1 MHGREMMKSS
11 LVPATSVGPTTAQA
25 AWKQAAASFLTSL
38 SFRSLRLRLI
48 AIVLLIDCVAA
59 ALTTTVVVLNA
70 RTNTRREIASS
81 MRLADAL
88 TADTIRLLQFM
99 PASVLLKSIDLHF
112 QSVRHIKI
120 SVIDAE
126 GRSVAVPAS
135 SSDKILEGAD
145 IHDAPE
151 WFTRLVAPPVE
162 RNNFPIIAA
171 SQRLGTVVITSDP
184 SDEINEAW
192 NYVRA
197 LVLTACCLNAAVI
210 FALFLLFGRILKPL
224 TRLVSGLKHLG
235 DKNYAVRLPST
246 SMTELDII
254 ADHFNQTAE
263 ALAGAYQA
271 NRSLNLKLLTA
282 QDEERRRTALE
293 LHDEVGPCLFTLEA
307 SATSIARMSK
317 DRPDLGRLHERALD
331 VVDIVSQIQGINRR
345 LLDRLR
351 PMALGQI
358 PLRDCLIK
366 LLVEFDRTENTP
378 EFEQTIGELQESYG
392 AILDLTIYRCVQE
405 GMFNAIRHAQAQKI
419 ILMINQKDM
428 LGRQFVFIRVDDD
441 GIGLRRPFK
450 AGVGLAGMRERVE
463 ALSGAFRLESSSCG
477 TTLTVVL
484 ATDGG
489 DVPVVVLSEDV
500 IS

>member
-1 MHGREMMKSS
+1 MMKSS
-11 LVPATSVGPTTAQA
+11 MAPVKPGGTTNAQT
-25 AWKQAAASFLTSL
+25 AWKQAAASFLKPL
-38 SFRSLRLRLI
+38 SFRSLRMRLI
-48 AIVLLIDCVAA
+48 AIVLLIDCTAA
-59 ALTTTVVVLNA
+59 ALTTTVVILNA
-70 RTNTRREIASS
+70 RANTRREIVSS
-81 MRLADAL
+81 MQLADAL

-112 QSVRHIKI
+112 QSVRHIRI

-126 GRSVAVPAS
+126 GRSVAAPAPS
-135 SSDKILEGAD
+135 SGKILESAD

-197 LVLTACCLNAAVI
+197 LVFTAFCLNTAVLI
-210 FALFLLFGRILKPL
+210 ALFLLFGRILEPL

-235 DKNYAVRLPST
+235 HRNYAVRLPNT
-246 SMTELDII
+246 SMTELAII

-263 ALAGAYQA
+263 ALASAYQA
-271 NRSLNLKLLTA
+271 NRSLNVKLLTA

-307 SATSIARMSK
+307 GATSIARMSK
-317 DRPDLGRLHERALD
+317 DRPDLVRLHQRALD

-358 PLRDCLIK
+358 PLRDCLVK

-378 EFEQTIGELQESYG
+378 EFEQTIGELHESYG

-419 ILMINQKDM
+419 VLMINQKDL
-428 LGRQFVFIRVDDD
+428 LGRQFVFIQVADD
-441 GIGLRRPFK
+441 GVGLRRPFK
-450 AGVGLAGMRERVE
+450 PGVGLAGMRERVE
-463 ALSGAFRLESSSCG
+463 ALSGAFNLESSSCG
-477 TTLTVVL
+477 TVLTVVL

-489 DVPVVVLSEDV
+489 DVPLVLLSGDTV
-500 IS
+500 P